1 MTDVM
6 IEAQGLGKRYG
17 DFTALEGATFQVRR
31 GEVLGFLGPNGA
43 GKTTLLELVEGLRR
57 PDAGTVQVCG
67 LSLGRATRRCCLAW
81 GCNCKPRR
89 SSRCS
94 PCASN

>member
-1 MTDVM
+1 MPV
-6 IEAQGLGKRYG
+6 IEVSGLVKHYDAVRADDGV
-17 DFTALEGATFQVRR
+17 DLQVEA
-31 GEVLGFLGPNGA
+31 GEFFGVLGPNGA

-81 GCNCKPRR
+81 GCNCKPRP